1 MSSRKCAPYGS
12 WESPLSAAFLATGGV
27 RLEHT
32 RSWGEDVY
40 WLEGRPSEAGRGVV
54 VQRRASGETRDVT
67 PQGFNART
75 TVHEYGG
82 CPYAVDGTT
91 VFFSNFA
98 DQRIY
103 RQDDAGTPLAITPEP
118 EQPCA
123 LRYADFEL
131 SSDGRDLYCVR
142 ETHAPGSEARN
153 ELVILA
159 TDGRGEPRVLD
170 AAHDF
175 VSFPRLSPDGR
186 RLAWTSWEH
195 PRMPWDGV
203 DLWVADILLEG
214 RLGQPRHVA
223 GGEEE
228 SIYQPSWSPS
238 GELHLISD
246 RSGWWNLYRAAEQGL
261 EALAPREAE
270 FGVPQW
276 ILGGGRYA
284 FRPDGSLICIWSSA
298 GIDHL
303 GVIDRPGSE
312 LREIQTAFSSFASPA
327 VLPGGEVVL
336 TAASPTESPS
346 VVRVDPESARITV
359 LKRGRRERPDPG
371 FISAPEPIEF
381 PTQEGLSAH
390 ALFYP
395 PVNPG
400 FEAPAGESPPLLV
413 VSHGGPTSATSSAL
427 KLEIQFWTS
436 RGLAV
441 VDVNYGGSTG
451 YGRDYRNRLR
461 GRWGVVDT
469 ADCIHAARFLA
480 EAGRVDGSRLAI
492 RGGSAGGYTT
502 LCALTFHDVFAAG
515 VSYFGVADAEA
526 LATDTH
532 KFESRYLDSLIG
544 PYPEARELYRERSP
558 IHAAH
563 RLSCPLL
570 LLQGLEDRVVP
581 PSQAEVLV
589 EALSERGVPHAYMT
603 FAEEQHGFRRAE
615 NIIRAQ
621 ETELYFYG
629 RVFGFTPADPIEPI
643 EIANLG

>member
-1 MSSRKCAPYGS
+1 MSSRKRAPYGS
-12 WESPLSAAFLATGGV
+12 WKSPISAV
-27 RLEHT
+27 
-32 RSWGEDVY
+32 S
-40 WLEGRPSEAGRGVV
+40 
-54 VQRRASGETRDVT
+54 
-67 PQGFNART
+67 
-75 TVHEYGG
+75 
-82 CPYAVDGTT
+82 
-91 VFFSNFA
+91 
-98 DQRIY
+98 
-103 RQDDAGTPLAITPEP
+103 LAITPEP
-118 EQPCA
+118 EHPCA

-131 SSDGRDLYCVR
+131 SSDGWDLYCVR
-142 ETHAPGSEARN
+142 ETHAPASEARN
-153 ELVILA
+153 ELVVLA
-159 TDGRGEPRVLD
+159 TDGRREPRVLD
-170 AAHDF
+170 AGHDF
-175 VSFPRLSPDGR
+175 VSFPRLSPDDR

-195 PRMPWDGV
+195 PRMPWDGA
-203 DLWVADILLEG
+203 DLWVADVLPDG
-214 RLGQPRHVA
+214 RLGPARHVA

-238 GELHLISD
+238 AELHLISD
-246 RSGWWNLYRAAEQGL
+246 RSGWWNLYRAAEGEL

-276 ILGGGRYA
+276 ILGGARHA
-284 FRPDGSLICIWSSA
+284 FRPDGSLVCIWSSE

-303 GVIDRPGSE
+303 GVIDGSGSG
-312 LREIQTAFSSFASPA
+312 LREVRTRFSSFASPVA
-327 VLPGGEVVL
+327 LSGGELVL
-336 TAASPTESPS
+336 LAASPTESPS
-346 VVRVDPESARITV
+346 VVRIDPDSAEVTV
-359 LKRGRRERPDPG
+359 LKRGREDRPDPG

-381 PTQEGLSAH
+381 PTQEALTAH

-395 PVNPG
+395 PVNPE
-400 FEAPAGESPPLLV
+400 FEPPEGESPPLLV

-469 ADCIHAARFLA
+469 VDCIHAARFLA

-526 LATDTH
+526 LARDTH

-581 PSQAEVLV
+581 PNQAEVLV
-589 EALSERGVPHAYMT
+589 EALSERGVPHAYVT
-603 FAEEQHGFRRAE
+603 FADEQHGFRKAE
-615 NIIRAQ
+615 NIIRAH
-621 ETELYFYG
+621 EAELYFYG
-629 RVFGFTPADPIEPI
+629 RVFGFTPADRIEPI
-643 EIANLG
+643 EIANLP